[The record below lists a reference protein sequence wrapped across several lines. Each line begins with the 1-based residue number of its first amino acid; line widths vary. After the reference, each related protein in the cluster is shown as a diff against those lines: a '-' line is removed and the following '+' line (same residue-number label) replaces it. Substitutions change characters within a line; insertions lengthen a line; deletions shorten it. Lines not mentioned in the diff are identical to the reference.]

1 MLAEIL
7 GWIATTL
14 EQSKKLLEL
23 GIDINTADMSYRP
36 YREEGGIPDYQ
47 LDLCPYMYASW
58 VGYPAWSLSALLN
71 VLPYPQ
77 LSKDKLGS
85 GKEGWMVTPQ
95 ANSLTWCVLL
105 RLFFSLIP

>member
-47 LDLCPYMYASW
+47 LDL
-58 VGYPAWSLSALLN
+58 
-71 VLPYPQ
+71 
-77 LSKDKLGS
+77 
-85 GKEGWMVTPQ
+85 
-95 ANSLTWCVLL
+95 
-105 RLFFSLIP
+105 